1 MTENYKNPPTEW
13 ENLSRAEI
21 HRDEKMPCADGNMSE
36 KTAGADSV
44 QNSNVQDY
52 NEHARC
58 EPEVDNRNSNGRR
71 ELPVWLL

>member
-1 MTENYKNPPTEW
+1 MKKLTVVMVA
-13 ENLSRAEI
+13 LMVLMAMQA
-21 HRDEKMPCADGNMSE
+21 MPCADGNMME

-44 QNSNVQDY
+44 QDSNVQDY
-52 NEHARC
+52 HKHARC